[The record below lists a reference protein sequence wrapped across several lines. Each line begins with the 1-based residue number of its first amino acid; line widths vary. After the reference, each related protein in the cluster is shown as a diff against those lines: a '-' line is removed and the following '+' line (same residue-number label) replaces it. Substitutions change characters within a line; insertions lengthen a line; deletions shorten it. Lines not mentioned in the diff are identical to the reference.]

1 MTEVSIKES
10 KDCKSSKIIRKIPIT
25 LCCKQLTYINNYYI
39 ELTNAIAAFNWLIL
53 QTNFACFTFKLFEV
67 FIIVRLCHVVS
78 FRVFHL
84 VFIMLQLSI

>member
-10 KDCKSSKIIRKIPIT
+10 KDCKSSKIIRKIAIT

-53 QTNFACFTFKLFEV
+53 
-67 FIIVRLCHVVS
+67 
-78 FRVFHL
+78 
-84 VFIMLQLSI
+84 